1 MFRFALKMI
10 VLFKLLAL
18 SFAAGMGTTYALQVR
33 RQYGR
38 WGLLEGGDERQLAG
52 DELVTEPNLVETRRI
67 DIDAEPEAVWP
78 WLAQLGY
85 GRGGWYAL
93 PVLDRPW
100 SPAGGPGARSADTIL
115 PEYQD
120 LAEGDLV
127 PTHPQG
133 GFEARVVEPGES
145 LVLYIDDALT
155 RAQLEEAMSERAAE
169 IDVDP
174 DVLVDMPPYR
184 VSWAFVLEDLPGG
197 RTRLIERLRA
207 DVQASEQ
214 QLKAKPIARAG
225 LFVLLKSQ
233 LEGIKDRAEG
243 TLAA

>member
-1 MFRFALKMI
+1 MFRFALKTI

-38 WGLLEGGDERQLAG
+38 WGLLEGGDDLGLAG
-52 DELVTEPNLVETRRI
+52 DELVAEPNLIETRRI
-67 DIDAEPEAVWP
+67 DIDASPEAVWP

-100 SPAGGPGARSADTIL
+100 SPGGGPGARSAESIL
-115 PEYQD
+115 PEHQD
-120 LAEGDLV
+120 LAQGDLV
-127 PTHPQG
+127 PTHPHG

-145 LVLYIDDALT
+145 LVLYIDDDMT
-155 RAQLEEAMSERAAE
+155 RAQLEEAMSEGAAE
-169 IDVDP
+169 TEVDS
-174 DVLVDMPPYR
+174 DMLVDMPPYR

-207 DVQASEQ
+207 DVKATEQ
-214 QLKAKPIARAG
+214 QLRAKPLAKAG
-225 LFVLLKSQ
+225 LFVLMKSQ